1 MSHKKEYDVVVVGG
15 GPAGLTTG
23 IMCEDRKLDVLIL
36 EGGTW
41 GGLLATLYPNKVIP
55 NYPGFPEGIVA
66 IELVR
71 RWLKQ
76 AKASKVEMKNERV
89 VEITPD
95 LVVKTE
101 ENNEYKGK
109 VVIVAVGIRPR
120 QLGISGETK
129 FNKKDRGVYYYVT
142 HPESF
147 IGKKVLVVGGGDT
160 AIDAALDLVD
170 LAEEITIIHRKDV
183 FRGVDENVEKMEKS
197 EKINILM
204 NTELEKIDGDKNVQK
219 VVLWNNKKDETFEA
233 DIDAVILSVG
243 MVPNT
248 EIFEKLG
255 IKSDKRGYIVTD
267 RDQRTNVRGIFAVGD
282 IVEGGFKLIVVG
294 AAHGAVAAHHAY
306 AFIHKPYWAAEE
318 QWEGSS

>member
-1 MSHKKEYDVVVVGG
+1 MSDQKVYDVVIVGG

-23 IMCEDRKLDVLIL
+23 IMCADRKLDVLIL

-76 AKASKVEMKNERV
+76 AKDSRIEMKNERV

-95 LVVKTE
+95 LAIKTQE
-101 ENNEYKGK
+101 ENAYRGK
-109 VVIVAVGIRPR
+109 VVIIAVGIRPR
-120 QLGISGETK
+120 QLGIPGEQK

-142 HPESF
+142 HPEDF

-170 LAEEITIIHRKDV
+170 LADQITIIHRKDV

-197 EKINILM
+197 EKIDILM
-204 NTELEKIDGDKNVQK
+204 NTELESIEGDKTVEK
-219 VVLWNNKKDETFEA
+219 AILWNNKEDKNYE
-233 DIDAVILSVG
+233 IDVDAMILSVG
-243 MVPNT
+243 MVPNS
-248 EIFEKLG
+248 EIFDKLG
-255 IKSDKRGYIVTD
+255 LKADKRGYVITD
-267 RDQRTNVRGIFAVGD
+267 TAQRTNVQGIFAAGD
-282 IVEGGFKLIVVG
+282 IVEGGFKLIIVG

-306 AFIHKPYWAAEE
+306 AYINKPYWAAEE
-318 QWEGSS
+318 QWK

>member
-1 MSHKKEYDVVVVGG
+1 MSDQKVYDIVIVGG

-23 IMCEDRKLDVLIL
+23 IMCADRKLDVLML

-76 AKASKVEMKNERV
+76 AKDSKIEMKNERV

-95 LVVKTE
+95 LTVKTQE
-101 ENNEYKGK
+101 ENVYRGK
-109 VVIVAVGIRPR
+109 VIIIAVGIRPR
-120 QLGISGETK
+120 QLGIPGEQK

-142 HPESF
+142 HPEDF

-170 LAEEITIIHRKDV
+170 LADDITIIHRKDV
-183 FRGVDENVEKMEKS
+183 FRGVDENVEKMEKN

-204 NTELEKIDGDKNVQK
+204 NTELERIEGDKTVEK
-219 VVLWNNKKDETFEA
+219 AILWNNKEDKNYE
-233 DIDAVILSVG
+233 IDVDAMILSVG
-243 MVPNT
+243 MVPNS
-248 EIFEKLG
+248 EIFDKLG
-255 IKSDKRGYIVTD
+255 LKADKRGYVITD
-267 RDQRTNVRGIFAVGD
+267 TAQRTNVQGVFAAGD
-282 IVEGGFKLIVVG
+282 IVEGGFKLIIVG

-306 AFIHKPYWAAEE
+306 AYINKPYWAAEE
-318 QWEGSS
+318 QWK